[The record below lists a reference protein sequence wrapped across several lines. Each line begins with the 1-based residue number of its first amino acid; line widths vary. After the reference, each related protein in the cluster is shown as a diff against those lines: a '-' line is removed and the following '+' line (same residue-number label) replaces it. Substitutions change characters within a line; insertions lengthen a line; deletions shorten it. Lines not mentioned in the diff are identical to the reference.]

1 MFTEGWNKF
10 KKGLAGFFKNRTAVL
25 GVLLIPLFIILI
37 VRLFQLQIVRGDEY
51 YEDYVNTTRK
61 EVSIPAIR
69 GNIYDRNGVLLAG
82 NKVVYNVT
90 LTDGNYYTRSNG
102 AFNEMIIS
110 LIELLEKYDSD
121 IVKVLPVDLD
131 EHGNYVYSGTESRVR
146 SLIRDVYG
154 TKRIAELK
162 EEGID
167 AYEFPADTVMK
178 QLKTLYNFNARWPRA
193 EEVSDELALKI
204 CNIRYALAATAY
216 TRYISTPISLDVTPE
231 TQAAVLESQNKLRG
245 VNVEESMERIYYNS
259 ECFSSILGYVG
270 SITSEEIDELN
281 AMGGDYIAGDVIGK
295 EGIESAYESYLQG
308 TKGSKT
314 IYVNS
319 TGMILHEEV
328 TQEPVQGEDI
338 YLSIDADI
346 TIAAY
351 NVIEQQLAGII
362 VNHLYA
368 GTDYDPMVAYENAKY
383 LTPIRDVY
391 YQMISNNILST
402 EAFAKDSASRAEKS
416 MYQKMSR
423 RKQEVISDLE
433 TYLVSRSS
441 EPLID
446 MDKYQRAY
454 IEDLYKRLL
463 SVGYLKT
470 SDGFDQDESVKAF
483 RDGLT
488 SFPQFLLYAL
498 ANGYADLSVLDEENR
513 YHTVDECYG
522 FVTRYLLDEV
532 SADFSS
538 LDTLIYDELI
548 HNDVIGGCE
557 VGLALFSQGV
567 LKEDEEAI
575 ARLETGTQDTA
586 FDFFEEKIT
595 SMELT
600 PGEIALDPCSAG
612 LVLTDPNTGNLLAVV
627 SYPGFDS
634 NRINDYSYYSR
645 LLSDQSSP
653 LYSRAT
659 QTRLAPGST
668 FKMIT
673 TTAALEDGFLGE
685 KEEIV
690 CEGIFDK
697 LDHPRCWIYR
707 LNDGAHGPLDI
718 VHAIG
723 QSCNCFFYELGYR
736 FSENEDK
743 LYSAQKGIAKLNEY
757 AEIYGFGTPTGIET
771 NENVSELT
779 TELPV
784 TSAIGQGT
792 YAFTTIS
799 LARYVTAIASNG
811 NVYDFKLMDHITY
824 PGGTTVESHTP
835 EVVRSL
841 DFAPSTWDILHEGM
855 YTVVHEG
862 GSRNGDFASLRNN
875 YAAKS
880 GSAQENRMR
889 AEHGWYV
896 TYGPYDS
903 PEYAMA
909 VQVPNGY
916 SAGNAALI
924 ARSLY
929 EFLEGD
935 VSLEE
940 ILANSASKG
949 GINDIL
955 D

>member
-1 MFTEGWNKF
+1 MFTEFFQKLSKAF
-10 KKGLAGFFKNRTAVL
+10 SSFFKNRVAVL
-25 GVLLIPLFIILI
+25 GVVLVPLVVLLL

-51 YEDYVNTTRK
+51 YQNYLNTTRK
-61 EVSIPAIR
+61 EVSIPSIR

-82 NKVVYNVT
+82 NKVIYNVT

-102 AFNEMIIS
+102 AFNEMILS
-110 LIELLEKYDSD
+110 LVKLLEKYDAE
-121 IVKVLPVDLD
+121 IVQVIPVTID
-131 EHGNYVYSGTESRVR
+131 EKGQYAYVGSESRVR
-146 SLIRDVYG
+146 TLIRDVYG
-154 TKRIAELK
+154 AKRIQELK
-162 EEGID
+162 EKGED
-167 AYEFPADTVMK
+167 AYLYPADKVMA
-178 QLKTLYNFNARWPRA
+178 QLKSIYNFGSRWKRA
-193 EEVSDELALKI
+193 EEISDEDALKI

-216 TRYISTPISLDVTPE
+216 TRYISTTISADVSPE
-231 TQAAVLESQNKLRG
+231 VQAAVLEQQTELRG
-245 VNVEESMERIYYNS
+245 VNVEESMERVYYNS

-281 AMGGDYIAGDVIGK
+281 ALGGDYIAGDVIGK

-308 TKGSKT
+308 TKGRKT

-319 TGMILHEEV
+319 TGMILHEEIIE
-328 TQEPVQGEDI
+328 EPEQGKDI
-338 YLSIDADI
+338 YLSIDADM
-346 TIAAY
+346 TVAAY

-368 GTDYDPMVAYENAKY
+368 GTDYDPMVAYEKSEY

-391 YQMISNNILST
+391 FQMIGNHILSA
-402 EAFAKDSASRAEKS
+402 EAFKNDSASEAEKS
-416 MYQKMSR
+416 MYRKMTN
-423 RKQEVISDLE
+423 RKQEVTEELREYLE
-433 TYLVSRSS
+433 TRSLKPLS
-441 EPLID
+441 E
-446 MDKYQRAY
+446 MDSYQQAY
-454 IEDLYKRLL
+454 IESLYSHLL
-463 SVGYLKT
+463 SVGYLKRAEI
-470 SDGFDQDESVKAF
+470 SEQDEFVKAY
-483 RDGLT
+483 RNKEV

-498 ANGYADLSVLDEENR
+498 KNGFADLSVIDEEGR
-513 YHTVDECYG
+513 YHTVDECYVY
-522 FVTRYLLDEV
+522 VTDYLIDTMSKEFSPLDELV
-532 SADFSS
+532 
-538 LDTLIYDELI
+538 YDELI
-548 HNDVIGGCE
+548 HTDRISGCE
-557 VGLALFSQGV
+557 VGLALFAQGV
-567 LKEDEEAI
+567 LKDDPEAR
-575 ARLETGTQDTA
+575 ALLENGDTDTA
-586 FDFFEEKIT
+586 FDFFEAKIT

-612 LVLTDPNTGNLLAVV
+612 LVLTDPNTGQLLSVV

-645 LLSDQSSP
+645 LLTDQSSP

-673 TTAALEDGFLGE
+673 STAALESGILAKDE
-685 KEEIV
+685 KIV

-707 LNDGAHGPLDI
+707 LNDGAHGALDI

-736 FSENEDK
+736 FSTNENGQ
-743 LYSAQKGIAKLNEY
+743 YSANVGIHRLNEY
-757 AEIYGFGTPTGIET
+757 AEIYGFGQPTGIET

-799 LARYVTAIASNG
+799 LARYVTAIASSG
-811 NVYDFKLMDHITY
+811 NVYEFRLLDH
-824 PGGTTVESHTP
+824 VEDVEKRTLEQYDP
-835 EVVRSL
+835 EIIRHL
-841 DFAPSTWDILHEGM
+841 DFPESTWDILHEGM
-855 YTVVHEG
+855 YTVVHDG
-862 GSRNGDFASLRNN
+862 GSRNGDFASLRYD

-896 TYGPYDS
+896 TYGPYDDVQ
-903 PEYAMA
+903 YAMA
-909 VQVPNGY
+909 VQIPNGY

-924 ARSLY
+924 ARGLY

-935 VSLEE
+935 ITLEE
-940 ILANSASKG
+940 ILMNSASKG
-949 GINDIL
+949 SINDIL

>member
-10 KKGLAGFFKNRTAVL
+10 KKGLSGFFKNRTAVL
-25 GVLLIPLFIILI
+25 GVLLIPLFIVLI

-110 LIELLEKYDSD
+110 LIELLEKYDAD
-121 IVKVLPVDLD
+121 IVQVLPVTLD
-131 EHGNYVYSGTESRVR
+131 EHGNFAYSGSESRVR

-167 AYEFPADTVMK
+167 AYEYPAEKVMA
-178 QLKTLYNFNARWPRA
+178 QMKTLYNFTSRWPRY

-216 TRYISTPISLDVTPE
+216 TRYISTPISMDVSPE
-231 TQAAVLESQNKLRG
+231 VQAAVLESQIRMRG
-245 VNVEESMERIYYNS
+245 VNVEESMERVYYES

-281 AMGGDYIAGDVIGK
+281 ASGGDYIAGDVIGK

-328 TQEPVQGEDI
+328 TEEPVQGEDI

-351 NVIEQQLAGII
+351 NVMEQQLAGII
-362 VNHLYA
+362 VNHLYS
-368 GTDYDPMVAYENAKY
+368 GNDYDPMVAYENSEYK
-383 LTPIRDVY
+383 TPIRDVY
-391 YQMISNNILST
+391 YQMISNHILSA
-402 EAFAKDSASRAEKS
+402 EAFNEDNASRAEKS

-423 RKQEVISDLE
+423 RKQEILSWFE
-433 TYLVSRSS
+433 TYLSGRST
-441 EPLID
+441 EPLGE
-446 MDKYQRAY
+446 MDPYQQAY
-454 IEDLYKRLL
+454 IGDLYARLMG
-463 SVGYLKT
+463 VGYLKT
-470 SDGFDQDESVKAF
+470 SDEFNQDEVVKAY
-483 RDGLT
+483 RNREI
-488 SFPQFLLYAL
+488 SFPEFLLHAL
-498 ANGYADLSVLDEENR
+498 RNGYADLSVLDEEGR

-522 FVTRYLLDEV
+522 FVTQYLLEEV
-532 SADFSS
+532 SKDFSS

-557 VGLALFSQGV
+557 IGLALFSQGV

-575 ARLETGTQDTA
+575 ARLETGTQTTA
-586 FDFFEEKIT
+586 FEFFEEKIT

-612 LVLTDPNTGNLLAVV
+612 LVLTDPNTGDLLAVV

-673 TTAALEDGFLGE
+673 STAALEGGFLAQDE
-685 KEEIV
+685 DIV

-707 LNDGAHGPLDI
+707 LNDGAHGALDI

-736 FSENEDK
+736 FSLNEDD
-743 LYSAQKGIAKLNEY
+743 LYSAQKGITKLNEY
-757 AEIYGFGTPTGIET
+757 AQIYGFGSPTGIET

-811 NVYDFKLMDHITY
+811 NVYDFKLMKRIED
-824 PGGTTVESHTP
+824 PEGNMVESYTP
-835 EVVRSL
+835 EVVRRL
-841 DFAPSTWDILHEGM
+841 EFADSTWDILHEGM

-862 GSRNGDFASLRNN
+862 GSRNGDFNSLRKD

-896 TYGPYDS
+896 TYGPYET

-935 VSLEE
+935 VTLEE
-940 ILANSASKG
+940 ILENSASKG